1 MNSSPVDPVDC
12 GGFRVPT
19 LHVVIPF
26 YNEESTLEP
35 CVRRVVAAPLPE
47 GWGLAT
53 CLVDDHSGP
62 PAARAAESLAG
73 RLRAEGHRVT
83 LLRHERNRG
92 KGAALQSGFDE
103 VLAGDAHDDD
113 LVIIQDA
120 DLEYDP
126 ADYRKLIEP
135 IVNREAEA
143 VLGTRWGRH
152 RRVRGFK
159 HKLHTWANVGVTKLS
174 NLMTGLSVRDMECC
188 YKLMPVHLLR
198 RIRPLLTE
206 QRFAIEPQ
214 IVATWARLEVRVA
227 EVPVSY
233 HPRGPGAGKKITW
246 RDAVGAVYVA
256 CRERFRPTVGDTA
269 DRPAHTTRPAED
281 GG

>member
-1 MNSSPVDPVDC
+1 MPS
-12 GGFRVPT
+12 

-35 CVRRVVAAPLPE
+35 CVRRVVAASLPE
-47 GWGLAT
+47 GWGLAI
-53 CLVDDHSGP
+53 CLVDDHSRT
-62 PAARAAESLAG
+62 PAARAAESLAS
-73 RLRAEGHRVT
+73 RLRAEGHRVS
-83 LLRHERNRG
+83 LIRHERNRG

-103 VLAGDAHDDD
+103 VLAGDAHDNDV
-113 LVIIQDA
+113 VIIQDA

-159 HKLHTWANVGVTKLS
+159 HKLHAWANAAVTKLS
-174 NLMTGLSVRDMECC
+174 NLMTGLSVGDMECC
-188 YKLMPVHLLR
+188 YKLMPVQLLR
-198 RIRPLLTE
+198 RVRPLLTE

-214 IVATWARLEVRVA
+214 IVATWARLAVRVA

-246 RDAVGAVYVA
+246 RDAAGAVYVA
-256 CRERFRPTVGDTA
+256 CRERFRPTVGGTA
-269 DRPAHTTRPAED
+269 DGGSHSTKPAQD